1 VRAIRAEAIRSF
13 LRGVRSEGLGRLP
26 LVAQRTLRLLT
37 ATSLTRGAPDRAG

>member
-1 VRAIRAEAIRSF
+1 MRAEAIRSF

-37 ATSLTRGAPDRAG
+37 ATSLTPRALDRSG